1 LRKLNYVA
9 FILILGLF
17 ACKSKKKPTDKFNA
31 NAPVT
36 VDIAIAAAQVV
47 DKVIEVNG
55 SVVASEFVDI
65 RPESDGRIVFL
76 QIPEDKMVA
85 AGTVLAKLN
94 DADLQAQMQKIK
106 VQLALA
112 TINEQ
117 RNYKLVQAKGINQS
131 DYDIS
136 LQQVNSLKADIAYT
150 QSIIDKTVIKAPFS
164 GQMGLKQVSLG
175 AYISTATTI
184 TTLQK
189 MDQLKVDF
197 TLPEI
202 YQNYIKVGKKVT
214 VESIANPGVKMS
226 ATIAAI
232 EPQIIA
238 TSRNIKV
245 RANLQ
250 GKLMPGAYTK
260 VFLGENQQKPSILVP
275 SNIIIPDSKV
285 KQLILVKN
293 GKAKFVNVETG
304 YRTASGVEITS
315 GIQIGDSL
323 IVAGM
328 LFVRD
333 GSDLKIGKT
342 LPLVDIIK

>member
-1 LRKLNYVA
+1 MRKLNYVA

-17 ACKSKKKPTDKFNA
+17 ACKEKIKPTDKFNV
-31 NAPVT
+31 NAPVS
-36 VDIAIAAAQVV
+36 VDIAIAAAQIV

-65 RPESDGRIVFL
+65 RPESNGRIVFL
-76 QIPEDKMVA
+76 QIPEGKMVT

-112 TINEQ
+112 IINEQ
-117 RNYKLVQAKGINQS
+117 RNYKLLEAKGINQS

-150 QSIIDKTVIKAPFS
+150 QSLIDKTVIKAPFA

-184 TTLQK
+184 VSLQK
-189 MDQLKVDF
+189 VDQLKVDF

-214 VESIANPGVKMS
+214 VESIANPGVKMN

-250 GKLMPGAYTK
+250 GKLLPGAYTK

-285 KQLILVKN
+285 KQLVVVRE
-293 GKAKFVNVETG
+293 GKAKFISVETG
-304 YRTASGVEITS
+304 YRTASAVEITA
-315 GIQIGDSL
+315 GVKLGDSL
-323 IVAGM
+323 VVAGM
-328 LFVRD
+328 LYVRD

-342 LPLVDIIK
+342 LPLVEIIK

>member
-1 LRKLNYVA
+1 MRKLNYVA

-17 ACKSKKKPTDKFNA
+17 ACKEKTKPTDKFNV
-31 NAPVT
+31 NAPVS

-65 RPESDGRIVFL
+65 RPESNGRIVFL
-76 QIPEDKMVA
+76 QIPEGKMVT

-112 TINEQ
+112 IINEQ
-117 RNYKLVQAKGINQS
+117 RNYKLLEAKGINQS

-150 QSIIDKTVIKAPFS
+150 QSLIDKTVIKAPFA

-184 TTLQK
+184 VSLQK
-189 MDQLKVDF
+189 VDQLKVDF

-214 VESIANPGVKMS
+214 VESIANPGVKMT

>member
-17 ACKSKKKPTDKFNA
+17 ACKGKTKPTDKFNP
-31 NAPVT
+31 NAPVS
-36 VDIAIAAAQVV
+36 VDIAIAASQVIN
-47 DKVIEVNG
+47 KVIEVNG
-55 SVVASEFVDI
+55 SVAASEFVDI
-65 RPESDGRIVFL
+65 RPETNGRIVFL
-76 QIPEDKMVA
+76 QIPEGKMVA

-112 TINEQ
+112 TITEQ
-117 RNYKLVQAKGINQS
+117 RNYKLIQAKGINQS

-136 LQQVNSLKADIAYT
+136 LQQVNSLKADMAYT
-150 QSIIDKTVIKAPFS
+150 QSLIDKTVIKAPFT
-164 GQMGLKQVSLG
+164 GQIGLRQVSLG
-175 AYISTATTI
+175 ANINTATTI
-184 TTLQK
+184 VTLQK
-189 MDQLKVDF
+189 VDQLKVDF

-202 YQNYIKVGKKVT
+202 YQHYIKVGKKVT

-250 GKLMPGAYTK
+250 GKLIPGAYTK

-285 KQLILVKN
+285 KQLVVVKN
-293 GKAKFVNVETG
+293 GKAKFINVETG
-304 YRTASGVEITS
+304 YRTSAGVEITS
-315 GIQIGDSL
+315 GVKVGDSL

-342 LPLVDIIK
+342 LPLVEIIK

>member
-1 LRKLNYVA
+1 MIA

-17 ACKSKKKPTDKFNA
+17 ACKEKTKPTDKFNA
-31 NAPVT
+31 NAPVS
-36 VDIAIAAAQVV
+36 VDITIAAAQIV

-65 RPESDGRIVFL
+65 RPESNGRIVFL
-76 QIPEDKMVA
+76 QIPEGKMVT

-117 RNYKLVQAKGINQS
+117 RNYKLLEAKGINQS

-136 LQQVNSLKADIAYT
+136 LQQVNILKADIAYT
-150 QSIIDKTVIKAPFS
+150 QSLIDKTVIKAPFA

-175 AYISTATTI
+175 AYISSASTI
-184 TTLQK
+184 VTLQK
-189 MDQLKVDF
+189 VDQLKVDF

-202 YQNYIKVGKKVT
+202 YQNYIKVGKNVSI
-214 VESIANPGVKMS
+214 ESIANPGVKMI

-245 RANLQ
+245 RANLK
-250 GKLMPGAYTK
+250 GKLLPGAYTK

-285 KQLILVKN
+285 KQLVVVRE
-293 GKAKFVNVETG
+293 GKAKFINVETG
-304 YRTASGVEITS
+304 YRTAAGVEITS
-315 GIQIGDSL
+315 GVKVGDSI

-342 LPLVDIIK
+342 LPLAEIIK

>member
-1 LRKLNYVA
+1 MIA
-9 FILILGLF
+9 FILILGLI
-17 ACKSKKKPTDKFNA
+17 ACKEKTKPTDKFNA
-31 NAPVT
+31 NAPVS
-36 VDIAIAAAQVV
+36 VDIAIAAAQIV

-65 RPESDGRIVFL
+65 RPESNGRIVFL
-76 QIPEDKMVA
+76 QIPEGKMVT

-112 TINEQ
+112 NINEQ
-117 RNYKLVQAKGINQS
+117 RNYKLLEAKGINQS

-150 QSIIDKTVIKAPFS
+150 QSLIDKTLIKAPFA

-175 AYISTATTI
+175 AYISTASTI
-184 TTLQK
+184 VTLQK
-189 MDQLKVDF
+189 VDQLKVDF

-202 YQNYIKVGKKVT
+202 YQNYIKVGKNVSI
-214 VESIANPGVKMS
+214 ESIANPGVKMI

-245 RANLQ
+245 RANLK
-250 GKLMPGAYTK
+250 GKLLPGAYTK
-260 VFLGENQQKPSILVP
+260 VFLAENQQKPSILVP
-275 SNIIIPDSKV
+275 TNIIIPDSKV
-285 KQLILVKN
+285 KQLVVVRE
-293 GKAKFVNVETG
+293 GKAKFINVETG
-304 YRTASGVEITS
+304 YRTASAVEITA
-315 GIQIGDSL
+315 GVKVGDSL
-323 IVAGM
+323 VVAGM

-342 LPLVDIIK
+342 LPLAEIIK

>member
-1 LRKLNYVA
+1 MRNLNYVA
-9 FILILGLF
+9 FILMLGLF
-17 ACKSKKKPTDKFNA
+17 ACKSKTKPTDKFNA
-31 NAPVT
+31 NAPVS

-65 RPESDGRIVFL
+65 RPESNGRIVFL
-76 QIPEDKMVA
+76 QIPEGKMVA

-184 TTLQK
+184 VSLQK
-189 MDQLKVDF
+189 VDQLNVDF

>member
-1 LRKLNYVA
+1 MIAL
-9 FILILGLF
+9 ILMLGLF
-17 ACKSKKKPTDKFNA
+17 ACKEKTKPTDKFNA
-31 NAPVT
+31 SAPVS
-36 VDIAIAAAQVV
+36 VDIAIAATQVI

-65 RPESDGRIVFL
+65 RPETNGRIVYL
-76 QIPEDKMVA
+76 QIPEGKMVA

-106 VQLALA
+106 VQLTLA
-112 TINEQ
+112 NINEQ
-117 RNYKLVQAKGINQS
+117 RNSKLLQAKGINQS

-136 LQQVNSLKADIAYT
+136 LQQVNSLKADIDYT
-150 QSIIDKTVIKAPFS
+150 QSLIDKTVIKAPFA

-175 AYISTATTI
+175 AYITTGSTI
-184 TTLQK
+184 VTLQK
-189 MDQLKVDF
+189 MDQLKIDF
-197 TLPEI
+197 TLPEV
-202 YQNYIKVGKKVT
+202 YQNYIKVGKQVI
-214 VESIANPGVKMS
+214 VESIANPGVKMN
-226 ATIAAI
+226 ATVAAI

-250 GKLMPGAYTK
+250 GKLIPGAYTK

-275 SNIIIPDSKV
+275 SNVIIPDSKM
-285 KQLILVKN
+285 KQIVVVKN
-293 GKAKFVNVETG
+293 GKAKFTSVETG
-304 YRTASGVEITS
+304 YRTATAVEITS
-315 GIQIGDSL
+315 GIQVGDSI

-333 GSDLKIGKT
+333 GNDLKIGKT
-342 LPLVDIIK
+342 LPLADIIK

>member
-1 LRKLNYVA
+1 MRKLNYVA
-9 FILILGLF
+9 FILMLGLF
-17 ACKSKKKPTDKFNA
+17 ACKEKSKPTDKFNV
-31 NAPVT
+31 NAPVS
-36 VDIAIAAAQVV
+36 VDIAIAATQVV

-55 SVVASEFVDI
+55 SVVPSEFVDI
-65 RPESDGRIVFL
+65 RPESNGRIVFL
-76 QIPEDKMVA
+76 QIPEGKMVA

-106 VQLALA
+106 VQLTLA
-112 TINEQ
+112 NINEQ
-117 RNYKLVQAKGINQS
+117 RNSKLLQAKGINQS

-150 QSIIDKTVIKAPFS
+150 QSLIDKTVIKAPFA

-175 AYISTATTI
+175 AFIITGTTI
-184 TTLQK
+184 VSLQK
-189 MDQLKVDF
+189 VDQLNVDF

-202 YQNYIKVGKKVT
+202 YQNYIKVGKKVSI
-214 VESIANPGVKMS
+214 ESIANPGVKMS

-250 GKLMPGAYTK
+250 GKLIPGAYTK

-285 KQLILVKN
+285 KQLVVVKN

-315 GIQIGDSL
+315 GIQVGDSL

-328 LFVRD
+328 LFVRE

>member
-1 LRKLNYVA
+1 MRNLNYVA
-9 FILILGLF
+9 FILMLGLF
-17 ACKSKKKPTDKFNA
+17 ACKSKTKPTDKFNA
-31 NAPVT
+31 NAPVS
-36 VDIAIAAAQVV
+36 VDIAITAAQVV

-65 RPESDGRIVFL
+65 RPESNGRIVFL
-76 QIPEDKMVA
+76 QIPEGKMVT

-94 DADLQAQMQKIK
+94 DADLQAQLQKIK

-136 LQQVNSLKADIAYT
+136 LQQVNILKADIAYT
-150 QSIIDKTVIKAPFS
+150 QSIIDKTVIKAPFA

-184 TTLQK
+184 VTLQK
-189 MDQLKVDF
+189 VDQLKVDF

-202 YQNYIKVGKKVT
+202 YQNYIKVGKRVI
-214 VESIANPGVKMS
+214 VESIANPGVKMT

-238 TSRNIKV
+238 ASRNIKV

-250 GKLMPGAYTK
+250 GKLIPGAYTK
-260 VFLGENQQKPSILVP
+260 VFLSENQQKPSILVP

-285 KQLILVKN
+285 KQLVVVRE
-293 GKAKFVNVETG
+293 GKAKFINVETG

-315 GIQIGDSL
+315 GIQVGDSL

>member
-1 LRKLNYVA
+1 MRKLNYVA

-17 ACKSKKKPTDKFNA
+17 ACKGKTKPTDKFNP
-31 NAPVT
+31 NAPVS
-36 VDIAIAAAQVV
+36 VDIAIAASQVIN
-47 DKVIEVNG
+47 KVIEVNG

-65 RPESDGRIVFL
+65 RPETNGRIVFL
-76 QIPEDKMVA
+76 QIPEGKMVTV
-85 AGTVLAKLN
+85 GTVLAKLN

-112 TINEQ
+112 TITEQ
-117 RNYKLVQAKGINQS
+117 RNYKLVQVKGINQS

-150 QSIIDKTVIKAPFS
+150 QSLIDKTVIKAPFT
-164 GQMGLKQVSLG
+164 GQMGLRQVSLG
-175 AYISTATTI
+175 ANINTATTI
-184 TTLQK
+184 VTLQK
-189 MDQLKVDF
+189 IDQLKVDF
-197 TLPEI
+197 TLPEL

-214 VESIANPGVKMS
+214 VESIANPGVKMT

-238 TSRNIKV
+238 ASRNIKV

-250 GKLMPGAYTK
+250 GKLIPGAYTK

-285 KQLILVKN
+285 KQLVVVKN
-293 GKAKFVNVETG
+293 GKAKFINVETG

-315 GIQIGDSL
+315 GVQVGDSL

>member
-1 LRKLNYVA
+1 MRKLNYVA

-17 ACKSKKKPTDKFNA
+17 ACKEKTKPTDKFNV
-31 NAPVT
+31 NAPVS

-65 RPESDGRIVFL
+65 RPESNGRIVFL
-76 QIPEDKMVA
+76 QIPEGKMVT

-112 TINEQ
+112 IINEQ
-117 RNYKLVQAKGINQS
+117 RNYKLLEAKGINQS

-150 QSIIDKTVIKAPFS
+150 QSLIDKTVIKAPFA

-184 TTLQK
+184 VSLQK
-189 MDQLKVDF
+189 VDQLKVDF

-214 VESIANPGVKMS
+214 VESISNPGVKMN

-250 GKLMPGAYTK
+250 GKLLPGAYTK

-285 KQLILVKN
+285 KQLVVVRE
-293 GKAKFVNVETG
+293 GKAKFISVETG
-304 YRTASGVEITS
+304 YRTASAVEITA
-315 GIQIGDSL
+315 GVKLGDSL
-323 IVAGM
+323 VVAGM

-342 LPLVDIIK
+342 LPLVEIIK

>member
-1 LRKLNYVA
+1 MIA
-9 FILILGLF
+9 FILILGLI
-17 ACKSKKKPTDKFNA
+17 ACKEKTKPTDKFNA
-31 NAPVT
+31 NAPVS
-36 VDIAIAAAQVV
+36 VDIAIAAAQIV

-65 RPESDGRIVFL
+65 RPESNGRIVFL
-76 QIPEDKMVA
+76 QIPEGKMVT

-112 TINEQ
+112 NINEQ
-117 RNYKLVQAKGINQS
+117 RNYKLLEAKGINQS

-150 QSIIDKTVIKAPFS
+150 QSLIDKTVIKAPFA

-175 AYISTATTI
+175 AYISTASTI
-184 TTLQK
+184 VTLQK
-189 MDQLKVDF
+189 VDQLKVDF

-202 YQNYIKVGKKVT
+202 YQNYIKVGKNVSI
-214 VESIANPGVKMS
+214 ESIANPGVKMI

-245 RANLQ
+245 RANLK
-250 GKLMPGAYTK
+250 GKLLPGAYTK

-275 SNIIIPDSKV
+275 TNIIIPDSKV
-285 KQLILVKN
+285 KQLVVVRE
-293 GKAKFVNVETG
+293 GKAKFINVETG
-304 YRTASGVEITS
+304 YRTAAGVEITS
-315 GIQIGDSL
+315 GVKVGDSL

-342 LPLVDIIK
+342 LPLAEIIK

>member
-1 LRKLNYVA
+1 MRKLNYVA

-17 ACKSKKKPTDKFNA
+17 ACKEKTKPTDKFNV
-31 NAPVT
+31 NAPVS

-65 RPESDGRIVFL
+65 RPESNGRIVFL
-76 QIPEDKMVA
+76 QIPEGKMVT

-112 TINEQ
+112 IINEQ
-117 RNYKLVQAKGINQS
+117 RNYKLLEAKGINQS

-150 QSIIDKTVIKAPFS
+150 QSLIDKTVIKAPFA

-184 TTLQK
+184 VSLQK
-189 MDQLKVDF
+189 VDQLKVDF

-214 VESIANPGVKMS
+214 VESISNPGVKMN

-250 GKLMPGAYTK
+250 GKLLPGAYTK

-285 KQLILVKN
+285 KQLVVVRE
-293 GKAKFVNVETG
+293 GKAKFISVETG
-304 YRTASGVEITS
+304 YRTASAVEITA
-315 GIQIGDSL
+315 GVKLGDSL
-323 IVAGM
+323 VVAGM

>member
-1 LRKLNYVA
+1 MIA

-17 ACKSKKKPTDKFNA
+17 ACKEKTKPTDKFNA
-31 NAPVT
+31 NAPVS
-36 VDIAIAAAQVV
+36 VDITIAAAQIV

-65 RPESDGRIVFL
+65 RPESNGRIVFL
-76 QIPEDKMVA
+76 QIPEGKMVT

-117 RNYKLVQAKGINQS
+117 RNYKLLEAKGINQS

-136 LQQVNSLKADIAYT
+136 LQQVNILKADIAYT
-150 QSIIDKTVIKAPFS
+150 QSLIDKTVIKAPFA

-175 AYISTATTI
+175 AYISSASTI
-184 TTLQK
+184 VTLQK
-189 MDQLKVDF
+189 VDQLKVDF

-202 YQNYIKVGKKVT
+202 YQNYIKVGKNVSI
-214 VESIANPGVKMS
+214 ESIANPGVKMI

-245 RANLQ
+245 RANLK
-250 GKLMPGAYTK
+250 GKLLPGAYTK

-275 SNIIIPDSKV
+275 TNIIIPDSKV
-285 KQLILVKN
+285 KQLVVVRE
-293 GKAKFVNVETG
+293 GKAKFINVETG
-304 YRTASGVEITS
+304 YRTAAGVEITS
-315 GIQIGDSL
+315 GVKVGDSI

-342 LPLVDIIK
+342 LPLAEIIK

>member
-1 LRKLNYVA
+1 MRKLNYVA

-17 ACKSKKKPTDKFNA
+17 ACKEKTKPTDKFNV
-31 NAPVT
+31 NAPVS

-65 RPESDGRIVFL
+65 RPESNGRIVFL
-76 QIPEDKMVA
+76 QIPEGKMVT

-112 TINEQ
+112 IINEQ
-117 RNYKLVQAKGINQS
+117 RNYKLLEAKGINQS

-150 QSIIDKTVIKAPFS
+150 QSLIDKTVIKAPFA

-184 TTLQK
+184 VSLQK
-189 MDQLKVDF
+189 VDQLKVDF

-214 VESIANPGVKMS
+214 VESIANPGVKMN

-250 GKLMPGAYTK
+250 GKLLPGAYTK

-275 SNIIIPDSKV
+275 TNIIIPDSKV
-285 KQLILVKN
+285 KQLVVVRE
-293 GKAKFVNVETG
+293 GKAKFINVETG
-304 YRTASGVEITS
+304 YRTASAVEITA
-315 GIQIGDSL
+315 GVKLGDSL
-323 IVAGM
+323 VVAGM

-342 LPLVDIIK
+342 LPLVEIIK